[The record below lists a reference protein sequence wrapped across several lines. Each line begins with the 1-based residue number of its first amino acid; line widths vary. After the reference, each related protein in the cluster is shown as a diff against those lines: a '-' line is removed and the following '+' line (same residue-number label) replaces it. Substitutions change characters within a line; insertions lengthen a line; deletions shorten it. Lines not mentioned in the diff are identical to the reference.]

1 MPSKID
7 ISPLPFREETYAIVG
22 AAIEVQ
28 KVLGLGFSEL
38 VYHDALCRELELR
51 GIPFESEKD
60 IEILYKGT
68 PLARTYRADL
78 ICYGQII
85 VELKA
90 VECLLP
96 EHTAQL
102 INYLRATS
110 LPMGVLINFGEN
122 KINFRPVPNSA
133 LLSN

>member
-60 IEILYKGT
+60 IEVLYKGA